1 MLRLALIPNSEVE
14 GGEAEKIKKKK
25 RKKKGKMKEEK

>member
-25 RKKKGKMKEEK
+25 KKKGKMKEEK

>member
-25 RKKKGKMKEEK
+25 KKKAK

>member
-14 GGEAEKIKKKK
+14 GGEAEKIKKRKKK
-25 RKKKGKMKEEK
+25 RKEKKAK